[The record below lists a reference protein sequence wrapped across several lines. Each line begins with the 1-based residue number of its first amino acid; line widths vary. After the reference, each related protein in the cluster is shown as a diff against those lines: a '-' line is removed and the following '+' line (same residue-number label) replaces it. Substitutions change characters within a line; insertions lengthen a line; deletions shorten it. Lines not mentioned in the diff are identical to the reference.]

1 MDQVLLLNLTYE
13 PLRVISWRRA
23 VRLLTLGK
31 VEVVEESEMEV
42 RSVTFVIRLPSVV
55 RLLRL
60 VRRRNRP
67 VRFSRRNIY
76 VRDGFRCQ
84 YCGRRP
90 PVEDLTYDHVVP
102 RALGGQTG
110 WENIVAACVECN
122 ARKGGRTPAQAGM
135 RLLPNFHTLG
145 GTTLHSYGVTK
156 SFSHYVAGPCQVFTG
171 FMTSCGMP
179 RVR

>member
-67 VRFSRRNIY
+67 VQFSRRNIY
-76 VRDGFRCQ
+76 VRDDFRCQ

-135 RLLPNFHTLG
+135 RLLRAPARPAWLPAMQITIAWRAAPEAWRDYLYWNMTLE
-145 GTTLHSYGVTK
+145 H
-156 SFSHYVAGPCQVFTG
+156 
-171 FMTSCGMP
+171 
-179 RVR
+179 